1 MVELL
6 SGVAVSALRHA
17 MGQEFYLLAFAGNAQ
32 HGMART
38 EARGA
43 NIRAQYAGTAAVEN
57 YKRA

>member
-1 MVELL
+1 
-6 SGVAVSALRHA
+6 

-43 NIRAQYAGTAAVEN
+43 NIRAQYARTAAVEN